1 MANCNA
7 LIIVLIKKAKE
18 TETFSWLFGVL
29 V

>member
-1 MANCNA
+1 MANYNA
-7 LIIVLIKKAKE
+7 LIVLSIKKAKE